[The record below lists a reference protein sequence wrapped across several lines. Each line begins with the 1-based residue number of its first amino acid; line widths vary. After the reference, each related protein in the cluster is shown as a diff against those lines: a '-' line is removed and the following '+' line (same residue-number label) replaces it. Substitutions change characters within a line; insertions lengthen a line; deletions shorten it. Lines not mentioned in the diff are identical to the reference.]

1 MRIKNLT
8 LSFGTQPIFDHIDLY
23 IPEKEHI
30 GLVGVNGA
38 GKSTFF

>member
-1 MRIKNLT
+1 MRLKNLT

-30 GLVGVNGA
+30 GLV
-38 GKSTFF
+38 